1 MAGVCGVVGDGATS
15 CYDHCSGRSTAH
27 TYKVSRRCVIACG
40 LPGAARRLKQMG
52 TGGSGEVSLLYE
64 KKRNKS
70 NKTSALYEKKQ
81 NKSNKTLAL
90 LSPENEVLTLTC
102 VDSDVLDES
111 CCASGGIVAVAA
123 LELSVIGPL
132 KTIHQDP

>member
-1 MAGVCGVVGDGATS
+1 
-15 CYDHCSGRSTAH
+15 
-27 TYKVSRRCVIACG
+27 
-40 LPGAARRLKQMG
+40 MG
-52 TGGSGEVSLLYE
+52 IGGSGEVSLLYE
-64 KKRNKS
+64 KNRLS
-70 NKTSALYEKKQ
+70 NKTS
-81 NKSNKTLAL
+81 SL

-123 LELSVIGPL
+123 LELPVIGPL